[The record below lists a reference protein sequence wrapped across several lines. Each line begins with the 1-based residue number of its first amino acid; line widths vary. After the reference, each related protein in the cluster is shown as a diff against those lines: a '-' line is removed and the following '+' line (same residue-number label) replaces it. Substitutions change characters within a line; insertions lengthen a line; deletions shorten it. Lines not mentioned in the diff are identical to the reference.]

1 MGLAPHLPTAQCRGH
16 CYLFGIKIWLYQDL
30 SPSPGQP
37 EQHQDLA
44 QQDTPHRH
52 AVLHP
57 TPNLSLGCR
66 LYSTAQLG
74 LGWSSQQPKARG
86 PGNSG
91 PFVHCLTQSLEIPHQ
106 PQGSFP
112 GGLQRGGLAPL
123 TSHLSQSRL
132 SICPPDPPA
141 SHRGPSRDLILASSH
156 LHTGWGSGPRVS
168 KAVLPAGP
176 HSGSGSPK
184 SSLLPPH
191 AGVKSPLA
199 SPAVTEAWVRLPLD
213 PAAPQRVELS
223 CHLGWIMVSHHLINS
238 CISKWGRV
246 SPGWRHRLVGVP
258 WQGLHSD
265 LPCAPDST

>member
-1 MGLAPHLPTAQCRGH
+1 MPSSWHEPLFFHLPRAGCMTSVPPNVKWVSDYPAGLVSSEQRGSPGALRQGTGQGPVGLAPHLPTAQCRGH

-74 LGWSSQQPKARG
+74 LGWSSRQPKARG

-112 GGLQRGGLAPL
+112 GGLQRGGLTPL
-123 TSHLSQSRL
+123 TS
-132 SICPPDPPA
+132 P
-141 SHRGPSRDLILASSH
+141 
-156 LHTGWGSGPRVS
+156 
-168 KAVLPAGP
+168 
-176 HSGSGSPK
+176 
-184 SSLLPPH
+184 
-191 AGVKSPLA
+191 
-199 SPAVTEAWVRLPLD
+199 
-213 PAAPQRVELS
+213 
-223 CHLGWIMVSHHLINS
+223 N
-238 CISKWGRV
+238 
-246 SPGWRHRLVGVP
+246 LV
-258 WQGLHSD
+258 
-265 LPCAPDST
+265 